1 MVGLTYGWS
10 RERQGWQARR
20 REPHGGP
27 RELLGTRLDT
37 RSCPPAIAVAKRFL
51 LDNLGAAIAGAKS
64 EVTLIALEAARA
76 AAEGGAGSSVVFGR
90 HVTLPA
96 PLAAM
101 VNGTSAHALELDD
114 FGGCGH
120 SGAVVIPVVLA
131 LAARGRI
138 SGKAALAALLAGY
151 DLAARVLEGAGGYR
165 PHNEKGWHST
175 GTCGSFGAAAAAAK
189 LLRSMPSAS
198 PMRSASP
205 APSRAASG
213 PFSTTAR

>member
-1 MVGLTYGWS
+1 MAGAMNAKAGKAAGASLTEGLANYWAPVRYEDLPS
-10 RERQGWQARR
+10 
-20 REPHGGP
+20 
-27 RELLGTRLDT
+27 
-37 RSCPPAIAVAKRFL
+37 SAIAMAKRFL

-90 HVTLPA
+90 HATLPA

-131 LAARGRI
+131 LAARGRVERQ
-138 SGKAALAALLAGY
+138 GGARG
-151 DLAARVLEGAGGYR
+151 AARR
-165 PHNEKGWHST
+165 
-175 GTCGSFGAAAAAAK
+175 
-189 LLRSMPSAS
+189 LRSRGA
-198 PMRSASP
+198 RARRRRRLSP
-205 APSRAASG
+205 AQ
-213 PFSTTAR
+213 